1 MSVTGSRGTRTGDEV
16 RDSTP
21 TTMASFVTNPR
32 IRRPKVAI
40 PRRSPSPINEGIPL
54 VEPRRDNTGDIG
66 GLGQDRAG
74 ASGYEIGDALR
85 RGDLMLAA
93 VLPGQLFELLLELQ
107 PGKLAPFRTQVPEIR
122 GPHFGH
128 HARIGIG

>member
-21 TTMASFVTNPR
+21 TTTASFVTNPR

-40 PRRSPSPINEGIPL
+40 PRRSASPI
-54 VEPRRDNTGDIG
+54 
-66 GLGQDRAG
+66 
-74 ASGYEIGDALR
+74 SW

-93 VLPGQLFELLLELQ
+93 VLPGQLFELLLEL
-107 PGKLAPFRTQVPEIR
+107 
-122 GPHFGH
+122 
-128 HARIGIG
+128 